1 MYNPISP
8 KVIAAS
14 VGAGTGSVIATLV
27 LWIIGVVFYDVP
39 ATAERVSD
47 AMSVVPSPIAG
58 IIALLLTIA
67 GAGGA
72 GYQIADPQRE
82 PSFNPQVVAYQTP
95 SGLVVA
101 GEGSP
106 VPTGTPVDVTRN
118 PAIPVDGEIVEDDF
132 DEELGDD
139 DEELGDDEQIEETPG
154 VPVPQGAAPQ
164 PVG

>member
-14 VGAGTGSVIATLV
+14 VGAGTGSVVATLV
-27 LWIIGVVFYDVP
+27 LWIIGVVFYGVP

-47 AMSVVPSPIAG
+47 AMAVVPSPIAG
-58 IIALLLTIA
+58 FLALLLTAA

-72 GYQIADPQRE
+72 GYRIADPQRE
-82 PSFNPQVVAYQTP
+82 PSVNPQVVAYQTP
-95 SGLVVA
+95 SGLVVS

-118 PAIPVDGEIVEDDF
+118 PAIPVDGEISEDEF
-132 DEELGDD
+132 GDD
-139 DEELGDDEQIEETPG
+139 DEELGDEPVAEQHDEASRPNAMAQ
-154 VPVPQGAAPQ
+154 AAT
-164 PVG
+164 